1 MSSAG
6 TDRARAL
13 ARAALALATLA
24 AVGAVLAGCA
34 TMAPPPL
41 ADGDVPEGWIGPVY
55 DEASVWPNTDWWNNF
70 GDAELAA
77 FIDEVKANNLDL
89 ANNRRNLESAQLT
102 LREAGLARFPTP
114 EISLSDGTGFSSSR
128 IDGTTVDSGNRAE
141 DTQLAA
147 AFSFGNILTRP
158 ATYARALTDY
168 ESQIAQAA
176 DVAMN
181 TLGTAASTFFQL
193 LLIRDRIVAAQQ
205 NLDNAQVIGRI
216 AQARLDAGVSV
227 PIDTLQQQIQ
237 IEQQR
242 NALQSLIQSDL
253 AARASLAVLVGRHVQ
268 GFDIDGQTLQNVAVP
283 RVQPGLPSELLTRRP
298 DLYQA
303 EMSLRGDAISVTIV
317 RRSLFPQISLT
328 GSATSS
334 SPALADIV
342 SSPSLTTLGISAS
355 LVQTLL
361 DNGERRRNIQQAKIF
376 LESSL
381 ASYRRAVLGAFNE
394 VEVAL
399 SDIQLLDAQAEVAA
413 SSLGAAEE
421 AFRIAQVRYE
431 EGVADFQTVLQA
443 QNTLFS
449 TRNSFLDNKLQR
461 LNAILSFYQALGGGW
476 EPGDI
481 PAYWGVTAN
490 GAGPAR

>member
-1 MSSAG
+1 MSN
-6 TDRARAL
+6 
-13 ARAALALATLA
+13 LA
-24 AVGAVLAGCA
+24 ATGGVGAKLTRGVFAAIVAALAGCA
-34 TMAPPPL
+34 TMPPPPL
-41 ADGDVPEGWIGPVY
+41 EETDVPARWQGPVY
-55 DEASVWPNTDWWNNF
+55 DQASVWPNTDWWNNF
-70 GDAELAA
+70 NDAELSA
-77 FIDEVKANNLDL
+77 FIDEVKANNLNL

-102 LREAGLARFPTP
+102 LREAGLARWPTP
-114 EISLSDGTGFSSSR
+114 EVALGDGTSFATTR
-128 IDGTTVDSGNRAE
+128 VDGATVSSGNIPE

-147 AFSFGNILTRP
+147 SFSFGAILTKP

-168 ESQIAQAA
+168 ESQLAQAA
-176 DVAMN
+176 DIAMN
-181 TLGTAASTFFQL
+181 TLGTATSTFFQL
-193 LLIRDRIVAAQQ
+193 LLIRDRIVAARQ
-205 NLDNAQVIGRI
+205 NLENAEVIGRI

-253 AARASLAVLVGRHVQ
+253 AARASLAFLVGRHVQ
-268 GFDIDGQTLQNVAVP
+268 GFDIDGETLQDVEVP

-298 DLYQA
+298 DLYEA
-303 EMSLRGDAISVTIV
+303 EMSLRGAAISVTIV

-328 GSATSS
+328 SSASASS
-334 SPALADIV
+334 ASLADIV
-342 SSPSLTTLGISAS
+342 SSPALSTFGISAS

-361 DNGERRRNIQQAKIF
+361 DNGERRRNIAQARLS

-381 ASYRRAVLGAFNE
+381 ANYRSAVLDAFNE

-399 SDIQLLDAQAEVAA
+399 TDIQLLEAQAEVAA

-421 AFRIAQVRYE
+421 AFRIAQVRYA

-443 QNTLFS
+443 QNTLFT
-449 TRNSFLDNKLQR
+449 TRNAFLDNKLQR
-461 LNAILSFYQALGGGW
+461 LNAILAFYQALGGGW

-481 PAYWGVTAN
+481 AEYWGVTA
-490 GAGPAR
+490 GAARQ

>member
-1 MSSAG
+1 
-6 TDRARAL
+6 
-13 ARAALALATLA
+13 LA
-24 AVGAVLAGCA
+24 AVVAALAGCA

-41 ADGDVPEGWIGPVY
+41 EASDVPAGWIGPVY
-55 DEASVWPNTDWWNNF
+55 DEAAVWPNTDWWNNF
-70 GDAELAA
+70 KDVELSA
-77 FIDEVKANNLDL
+77 FIEEVKANNLDL

-102 LREAGLARFPTP
+102 LREAGLARWPTP
-114 EISLSDGTGFSSSR
+114 QVSIADGTSFSSTR
-128 IDGTTVDSGNRAE
+128 IDGATVSSGNIPE
-141 DTQLAA
+141 DTQLVA
-147 AFSFGNILTRP
+147 SFNFGSLLTKP
-158 ATYARALTDY
+158 ATYARDLTDY
-168 ESQIAQAA
+168 ESRVAQAA

-181 TLGTAASTFFQL
+181 TLGTATSTFFQL
-193 LLIRDRIVAAQQ
+193 LLIRDRIVAARQ
-205 NLDNAQVIGRI
+205 NLENAEVIGRI

-242 NALQSLIQSDL
+242 NALQSLIQSDF

-268 GFDIDGQTLQNVAVP
+268 GFDIAGQTLQNVEVP
-283 RVQPGLPSELLTRRP
+283 RVQPGLPSELLVRRP

-303 EMSLRGDAISVTIV
+303 EATLRGDAISVTIV

-328 GSATSS
+328 GSASASS
-334 SPALADIV
+334 ASLADIV
-342 SSPSLTTLGISAS
+342 SSPARSTFGVSAS
-355 LVQTLL
+355 LVQLLL
-361 DNGERRRNIQQAKIF
+361 DNGARRRDIEQSKIF

-399 SDIQLLDAQAEVAA
+399 SNIQLLDAQAEVAA

-421 AFRIAQVRYE
+421 AFRIAQARYE
-431 EGVADFQTVLQA
+431 EGVADYQTVLQA

-449 TRNSFLDNKLQR
+449 SRNAFFDNKLQR

-481 PAYWGVTAN
+481 PEYWGVTAN
-490 GAGPAR
+490 GAGAAR